1 MKEQLQE
8 LLKQY
13 LEAFNMTIEEMNK
26 LDLEEEEDDKKHTE
40 LFIQLCRYETLI
52 SDIEK
57 ELYKDERKTTEEEN
71 LAWLYEQ
78 ETRE

>member
-1 MKEQLQE
+1 MKEQLKE
-8 LLKQY
+8 LLKQHT
-13 LEAFNMTIEEMNK
+13 EAFHMTIKEMNK
-26 LDLEEEEDDKKHTE
+26 LDLEKEGDDKKHTE

-78 ETRE
+78 ENR